1 MAVFFERLKR
11 SFNSVRS
18 KIILPIREDISFNFG
33 YLKKHLA
40 DRAGFM
46 IFYFALGG
54 LLTLITQA
62 ESLSVFGNK
71 VLDEQIGISTI
82 TLMLAGSA
90 ILACIT
96 YLFYSTEEPQ
106 NGAFLWCHD
115 VLRRVVDIGA
125 DLCLIFI
132 SITAIPFLFSSD
144 HPSLLTI
151 LLGYGSLLLVFVVMT
166 YIPTFALNTRK
177 RMRSVTFGI
186 LSTSVIVVVLV
197 FLYAAASYK

>member
-18 KIILPIREDISFNFG
+18 KILLPIREDISLNFG

-46 IFYFALGG
+46 IFYFALGA
-54 LLTLITQA
+54 LLTLITQNK
-62 ESLSVFGNK
+62 SLSVFGNK
-71 VLDEQIGISTI
+71 VLGEQIGISTI

-96 YLFYSTEEPQ
+96 YMFYRTEEPQ
-106 NGAFLWCHD
+106 NGTFLWCYD

-132 SITAIPFLFSSD
+132 CITAIPFLFSSD

>member
-1 MAVFFERLKR
+1 MTGFIERVKR
-11 SFNSVRS
+11 SFTSVCNR
-18 KIILPIREDISFNFG
+18 ILLPFREDISFSFG
-33 YLKKHLA
+33 HLKKHLA

-46 IFYFALGG
+46 IFYLALGG
-54 LLTLITQA
+54 LLTLITQT
-62 ESLSVFGNK
+62 ESLSVFGYK

-96 YLFYSTEEPQ
+96 YLFYRTEEPQ

-115 VLRRVVDIGA
+115 VLRRVVDTGA

-132 SITAIPFLFSSD
+132 CITAIPYLFASD
-144 HPSLLTI
+144 HPSLLFI
-151 LLGYGSLLLVFVVMT
+151 LLGYVSLLLIFGVMT

-177 RMRSVTFGI
+177 SMRSVTFGI